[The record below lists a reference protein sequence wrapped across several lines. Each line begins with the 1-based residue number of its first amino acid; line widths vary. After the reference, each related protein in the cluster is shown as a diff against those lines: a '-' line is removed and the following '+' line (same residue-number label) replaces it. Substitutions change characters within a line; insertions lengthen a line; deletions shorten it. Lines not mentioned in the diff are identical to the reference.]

1 MELDSKP
8 AGEATGFFGPKP
20 GERLMLKIYGRANS
34 INVRK
39 VLWICDEIG
48 LPFEREDWGRGY
60 RSTDDPAF
68 LRLNP
73 FAVVPVIDDD
83 GFLLRESNT
92 ITRYLAT
99 KHGRDDLYPRDTK
112 ARADVETWMD
122 WAATDLALGI
132 RPVFMGLHVKVPA
145 YSDPKIIEAGIAEW
159 TRQMRALDAH
169 LSAGGPFV
177 AGKAFTLGDIPA
189 GLGVNRWFTV
199 PFDKPELKGV
209 AAYYEALSE
218 RPSYRKHG
226 RNGSP

>member
-1 MELDSKP
+1 
-8 AGEATGFFGPKP
+8 
-20 GERLMLKIYGRANS
+20 MLKVYGRANS

-68 LRLNP
+68 LKLNP

-83 GFLLRESNT
+83 GLVLRESNT
-92 ITRYLAT
+92 IIRYLAT

-112 ARADVETWMD
+112 ARAAVEAWMD
-122 WAATDLALGI
+122 WAATDLALAI
-132 RPVFMGLHVKVPA
+132 RPVFLGLQVKMAA
-145 YSDPKIIEAGIAEW
+145 YSDPKIIEAGITEW
-159 TRQMRALDAH
+159 IRQMRALDAH
-169 LSAGGPFV
+169 LSDGGPFV
-177 AGKAFTLGDIPA
+177 TGKAFTLGDIPV
-189 GLGVNRWFTV
+189 GLGVNRWFAL

-209 AAYYEALSE
+209 STYYEALSD

>member
-1 MELDSKP
+1 MGLDSKP
-8 AGEATGFFGPKP
+8 AGGSNGSLGQKP
-20 GERLMLKIYGRANS
+20 GERLMLRIYGRANS

-83 GFLLRESNT
+83 GLVLRESNT

-99 KHGRDDLYPRDTK
+99 KHGREDLYPRDTK
-112 ARADVETWMD
+112 ARAAVEAWMD

-145 YSDPKIIEAGIAEW
+145 YTDPKIIEAGIAEW

-177 AGKAFTLGDIPA
+177 AGKAFTLSDIPV
-189 GLGVNRWFTV
+189 GLGVNRWFTL

-209 AAYYEALSE
+209 SAYYEALSQ

>member
-1 MELDSKP
+1 
-8 AGEATGFFGPKP
+8 
-20 GERLMLKIYGRANS
+20 MLKIYGRANS

-39 VLWICDEIG
+39 VLWVCDEIG

-83 GFLLRESNT
+83 GFLLRESNS
-92 ITRYLAT
+92 IIRYLAT
-99 KHGRDDLYPRDTK
+99 KHGREDLYTRDTK
-112 ARADVETWMD
+112 ARAVVESWMD

-132 RPVFMGLHVKVPA
+132 RPVFMGLHVKIPA
-145 YSDPKIIEAGIAEW
+145 YTEPKVIDAGIAEW

-169 LSAGGPFV
+169 LSKSGPFV
-177 AGKAFTLGDIPA
+177 AGKAFTLGDIPV
-189 GLGVNRWFTV
+189 GLGVNRWFSLS
-199 PFDKPELKGV
+199 FDKPELK
-209 AAYYEALSE
+209 AASAYYETLSE
-218 RPSYRKHG
+218 RPAYRKHG

>member
-1 MELDSKP
+1 MALDSKP

-177 AGKAFTLGDIPA
+177 AGKAFTLGDIPV